1 MKKNRNNT
9 KKGLVMLGVSAS
21 LTASLILTGF
31 NYIDEPIDMISLE
44 PANEIQDEEI
54 SLEEQLSNLQ
64 NKIDNLEKQY
74 DELAAKLDE
83 TIESKEKIEL
93 EAKAKQQAEE
103 EAKRKAKE
111 EAERKAKE
119 EAERKAKAEAEKKY
133 KEVEANISFYTNLP
147 SENGGYSITAQGH
160 KHKSTTIAAPKDIP
174 FGTKIDCGEYGIK
187 VVDDRGGA
195 IKYDSK
201 GRMKLDVFVPRNSGE
216 SDSSYKNRV
225 QQMGRKYIT
234 VKVYK

>member
-31 NYIDEPIDMISLE
+31 NYIDESIDMIPLE
-44 PANEIQDEEI
+44 PAMEIQAEEI

-64 NKIDNLEKQY
+64 NKVDSLEKQY
-74 DELAAKLDE
+74 DELVARLDE

-103 EAKRKAKE
+103 EAK
-111 EAERKAKE
+111 RKAKE

-187 VVDDRGGA
+187 IVDDRGGA

-201 GRMKLDVFVPRNSGE
+201 GRMKLDVFVPRNNGE

-234 VKVYK
+234 VKVYE

>member
-31 NYIDEPIDMISLE
+31 DYIDESMDMIPLE
-44 PANEIQDEEI
+44 PAIEIQVEEI

-64 NKIDNLEKQY
+64 NKVDNLEKQY
-74 DELAAKLDE
+74 DELVVKLDE

-93 EAKAKQQAEE
+93 EAKAKQRAEE
-103 EAKRKAKE
+103 EAK
-111 EAERKAKE
+111 RKAKE

-147 SENGGYSITAQGH
+147 SENGGYSVTSQGH

-174 FGTKIDCGEYGIK
+174 FGTKIDCGEYGVKI
-187 VVDDRGGA
+187 VDDRGGA

-201 GRMKLDVFVPRNSGE
+201 GRMKLDIFVPRNSGE

-225 QQMGRKYIT
+225 HQMGRKYIT
-234 VKVYK
+234 VKVYQ